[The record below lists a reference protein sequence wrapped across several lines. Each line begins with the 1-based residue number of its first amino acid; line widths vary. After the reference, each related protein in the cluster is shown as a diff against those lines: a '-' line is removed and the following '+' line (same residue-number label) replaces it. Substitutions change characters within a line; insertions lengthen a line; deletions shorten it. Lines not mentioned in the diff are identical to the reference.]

1 MRGKTQGKYRLE
13 KNEFAVFTSVKIK
26 SLKDVRSQDAYGE
39 KIKIL
44 IIYAE
49 IFSGARAVIWKNN

>member
-1 MRGKTQGKYRLE
+1 
-13 KNEFAVFTSVKIK
+13 VFTSVKIK
-26 SLKDVRSQDAYGE
+26 SSATLKDVRSQDANGE